1 MITTDTDT
9 DTDTGNDQ
17 TLPTGAPVNVSRRR
31 FLMATAGASAGAF
44 VLGFGLPLGTARGQ
58 AVATTPTIQA
68 GTRVPAFLEIRPDN
82 TIRLQSPFVEGG
94 QGIFTAMA
102 QIVGEE
108 LDADPTTF
116 VVENAPTGSDFLVA
130 GNVAAG
136 KGRRGTGGSNSV
148 KSSYMTMRRLGALA
162 RAMMLTA
169 GAQAMNVPVTELD
182 TEPGQ
187 VVHAKSG
194 RKLAYGALAPR
205 ALDLPVPAPDSVVL
219 KDKAKFRWIGK
230 PVARVDVH
238 DKSTGKARYSID
250 AHVDGMV
257 HAAVQHAPRLGLEPK
272 AITNQSEIKAM
283 AGVHSVHMLPGAV
296 AVVAQRFW
304 HARRAVEAAKVDW
317 AEPAD
322 KTAIR
327 YMPADFSTEAFAQ
340 VLAKADGPI
349 DIGETQ
355 GDAAKA
361 IASAAT
367 TLSATYQS
375 QYLNHGQLEP
385 PSALAA
391 FKPDGTLDV
400 WCPNQSPEAFL
411 IDIAQ
416 RAGLTPAQV
425 RLHSP
430 ILGGFFGRHFKYN
443 TGNPYPQAVA
453 LAKATG
459 LPVKVIWTREEEFLR
474 DPLRPMA
481 VVHFRAGLDAAGM
494 PVAIEAISACE
505 GPGEGI
511 ANKRGAKMDDSS
523 IEGIAGKQYAIANR
537 LIGQRFVKNPPT
549 LAYWRSVGHSMND
562 FFYECFLDEIAEKGG
577 KDPYELRLHLLQDN
591 RRLSTLLKAVA
602 DLSGGWKPGPYV
614 AADGSRRARGVAMA
628 SPFGSE
634 TAAIAEVS
642 ITAGEVRVH
651 EVWQSIDPGNIVN
664 PAIVAAQ
671 VMSATALGLS
681 QVLYEHSVWKDGM
694 PVARNFD
701 TYDVLRPDK
710 MAKVS
715 TRIVESGEKMGGV
728 GEPGLPGVPPAV
740 ANAVSRLTGKRV
752 RMMPMAQ
759 QA

>member
-1 MITTDTDT
+1 MITTSSSDRD
-9 DTDTGNDQ
+9 DDR

-31 FLMATAGASAGAF
+31 FLMASAGASAGAF
-44 VLGFGLPLGTARGQ
+44 VLGFGLPLGPARGQ
-58 AVATTPTIQA
+58 AAAAPAVQA

-82 TIRLQSPFVEGG
+82 TIRLQSPYVEGG

-108 LDADPTTF
+108 LDADPATF
-116 VVENAPTGSDFLVA
+116 IVENAPTGPDYLTS

-148 KSSYMTMRRLGALA
+148 RSSYLTMRRLGALA

-169 GAQAMNVPVTELD
+169 GAQAMQVPVAELD
-182 TEPGQ
+182 TEPGH
-187 VVHAKSG
+187 VVHAKTG

-205 ALDLPVPAPDSVVL
+205 ALDLPVPAPDSVIL
-219 KDKAKFRWIGK
+219 KDKSKFRWIGK
-230 PVARVDVH
+230 PLARVDVR
-238 DKSTGKARYSID
+238 DKSTGRAHYAID

-257 HAAVQHAPRLGLEPK
+257 HAAVQHAPRLGLEPGTIRNE
-272 AITNQSEIKAM
+272 AEIRAM
-283 AGVHSVHMLPGAV
+283 KGVHSVHKLPGAI
-296 AVVAQRFW
+296 AVVAPRFW
-304 HARRAVEAAKVDW
+304 HARRAVEAAQVDW
-317 AEPAD
+317 IEPAD
-322 KTAIR
+322 DVKAGIR
-327 YMPADFSTEAFAQ
+327 YMPADFSTEAFAK
-340 VLAKADGPI
+340 VLAGASGPI

-361 IASAAT
+361 IAGAAT
-367 TLSATYQS
+367 TISATYQS
-375 QYLNHGQLEP
+375 QYVNHGQLEP
-385 PSALAA
+385 PSALAW
-391 FKPDGTLDV
+391 FKPDGTLEV

-411 IDIAQ
+411 NDIAQ
-416 RAGLTPAQV
+416 RAGLAPAQV
-425 RLHSP
+425 TLHSP
-430 ILGGFFGRHFKYN
+430 ILGGFFGRHFKYT

-459 LPVKVIWTREEEFLR
+459 LPVKLIWTREEEFLR

-481 VVHFRAGLDAAGM
+481 VVQFRAGLDAAGL

-511 ANKRGAKMDDSS
+511 ANKRGAKMDDSA
-523 IEGIAGKQYAIANR
+523 IEGITGKQYAIAHR
-537 LIGQRFVKNPPT
+537 MIGQRFVKNAPT

-602 DLSGGWKPGPYV
+602 DLSGGWKAGPYT
-614 AADGSRRARGVAMA
+614 APDGSHRARGVAMA

-642 ITAGEVRVH
+642 IASGEVRVH
-651 EVWQSIDPGNIVN
+651 EIWQAIDPGTIVN
-664 PAIVAAQ
+664 PAIVTAQ
-671 VMSATALGLS
+671 VMSASALGLS
-681 QVLYEHSVWKDGM
+681 QVLYEHAAWKDGM

-701 TYDVLRPDK
+701 NYDVLRPDK

-715 TRIVESGEKMGGV
+715 TRIIESGEKMGGV
-728 GEPGLPGVPPAV
+728 GEPGLPAVPPAV

-752 RMMPMAQ
+752 RAMPMAQ